1 MKRGIKRF
9 LSSNV
14 FNFIGT
20 GGGMGAS
27 YYSGPPGSAGFSS
40 PVSTYASLIVVHNP
54 LVYWEMN
61 DAAAAEGAS
70 AVVGGEAFYASVQ
83 NEASAGYSTMVSS
96 MSDTSWN
103 FDGVNDRLE
112 VLHPNIGELLEGS
125 TALTLEMW
133 AEMDVLN
140 ANDAVF
146 VHYVGATQ
154 FGLGLN
160 SATTANQLR
169 FTARSRVNDL
179 AQFITYTVPA
189 SALNRPLHL
198 VCVANFPTDKMWMY
212 VDGKLAIASTSKS
225 FGLGAYAYVS
235 TNPTGNDYIGG
246 QPASNRWW
254 NGRAGHIAIY
264 GEALTSSRVFQHY
277 QWGKGDLP

>member
-27 YYSGPPGSAGFSS
+27 YYSGPPGSVNYSS
-40 PVSTYASLIVVHNP
+40 PVSTYASLITFHDP

-61 DAAAAEGAS
+61 DVAAANGAS
-70 AVVGGEAFYASVQ
+70 AIVGGTNFYASVQ
-83 NEASAGYSTMVSS
+83 NEASAGYSTLVSS
-96 MSDTSWN
+96 MADTSWN

-112 VLHPNIGELLEGS
+112 VLHPYIGEALEGS
-125 TALTLEMW
+125 PGFTFEAW
-133 AEMDVLN
+133 VEMDVLN

-146 VHYVGATQ
+146 VHYLGNTQ
-154 FGLGLN
+154 FGIGLGSGA
-160 SATTANQLR
+160 SANELR
-169 FTARSRVNDL
+169 FTARSRVNDIGQVI
-179 AQFITYTVPA
+179 AYSVPA
-189 SALNRPLHL
+189 SALNRPLY
-198 VCVANFPTDKMWMY
+198 VACVANFPSDKMWMY
-212 VDGKLAIASTSKS
+212 VDGKLAVASTSKS
-225 FGLGAYAYVS
+225 FGLNAYAYSS
-235 TNPTGNDYIGG
+235 TDTTNNDYIGA

-254 NGRAGHIAIY
+254 NGRAGHIAVY
-264 GEALTSSRVFQHY
+264 GTVLSSSRVFQHY